1 MSILLWRNATE
12 MCKLRTWGHQL
23 WRVQIMIRFAKCS
36 AISSILVL
44 AGMVMVA
51 CGRKEPASVTIA
63 EGKVARVN
71 GCHIHVDQIRY
82 YEDGAPLGDFRFA
95 CNVSESALIEKA
107 WWGNQTPPLMN
118 SLGIGGCM
126 RLEKT
131 FYCVK
136 TIEAGKSVT
145 LEATYRVIDS
155 DGTLIGPI
163 R

>member
-1 MSILLWRNATE
+1 MVS
-12 MCKLRTWGHQL
+12 
-23 WRVQIMIRFAKCS
+23 FAKRLVT
-36 AISSILVL
+36 SSILAL
-44 AGMVMVA
+44 AGMLMVA

-63 EGKVARVN
+63 EGKIGRVN
-71 GCHIHVDQIRY
+71 GCHVNLDQIRY

-95 CNVSESALIEKA
+95 CNVPESALNEKA

-136 TIEAGKSVT
+136 TIEPGKSVT

-155 DGTLIGPI
+155 DGTLIGRI
-163 R
+163 Q